1 MPWLLEARDFD
12 QLYEAVVA
20 AGRHVERHGECFFWT
35 DEFGYWDVG
44 PGLTGVEVQVRRR
57 VDLPRSNEVWKFEA
71 LLDSGICRDP
81 DHFVGV
87 TLPYM
92 AGRDAQERK
101 EKR

>member
-1 MPWLLEARDFD
+1 MPRLLEVWDFD

-20 AGRHVERHGECFFWT
+20 AGRHVERHAECFFWT
-35 DEFGYWDVG
+35 DEFGAWDVG
-44 PGLTGVEVQVRRR
+44 P
-57 VDLPRSNEVWKFEA
+57 DY
-71 LLDSGICRDP
+71 
-81 DHFVGV
+81 FVGV